1 MRTRLARS
9 PAAASCCL
17 LECRERRAMTNRSTA
32 LYETCRPRSLAGD
45 RPIMD
50 ATRPERRLIY
60 TVREHVDLVIDT
72 SNLTAAELKRLL
84 TGHFA
89 PRDPRLRVFI
99 TFFAYRDRVPR
110 NSDLIL
116 DVHFLDNPHY
126 RSELCALTGH
136 DGAVAANGE
145 ETEASPQSC
154 VPSDGASS
162 CCIVISRDPAFLRR
176 FRRARRC

>member
-1 MRTRLARS
+1 
-9 PAAASCCL
+9 
-17 LECRERRAMTNRSTA
+17 
-32 LYETCRPRSLAGD
+32 
-45 RPIMD
+45 MD

-145 ETEASPQSC
+145 RDRSFAAELRAIGWRVELLYRDLARSGFPAPLPASAQMRTSW
-154 VPSDGASS
+154 SQ
-162 CCIVISRDPAFLRR
+162 
-176 FRRARRC
+176 